1 MNKYFPRTKRLFV
14 SAQSG
19 YGVEVYGHDIT
30 FPIWKTGV
38 TIPEYRFDREWLI
51 SHPDVDELF
60 LWIYENIILKLNSLT
75 YITLD
80 VLIRI
85 STGMLNK
92 CCIEKDLKIQIH
104 DQVVRKIREDFCA
117 EMLKELPFQLQIIGL
132 VYSSYCGQTIST
144 RRVTR

>member
-1 MNKYFPRTKRLFV
+1 MNKYFPRTKELIL

-19 YGVEVYGHDIT
+19 HNIEIYGYKPI
-30 FPIWKTGV
+30 FPLWKTGV
-38 TIPEYRFDREWLI
+38 TLPEYRFDREWLI
-51 SHPDVDELF
+51 SHPDVEAVF
-60 LWIYENIILKLNSLT
+60 IWIYENIILKLNGLT

-104 DQVVRKIREDFCA
+104 DQIVRKIREDFCA

-144 RRVTR
+144 MRVTR